1 MTMNRLAAFLLTFIV
16 FGTANSTA
24 QTTNPSYTLIRA
36 DRAVPAGTLATMN
49 GKPISISEL
58 DPRLGDAVKN
68 LDTSERQERNR
79 ALEEAVSIELF
90 ALEGRARGISGTE
103 VAAQEIQLRTKEPTP
118 IQVRQVYTDHL
129 AEFGGAPFDSVK
141 AQIVGYLKEQQTDAI
156 LSALAQRLRTK
167 FPVTLGSDINSPTLS
182 ANSVIATIAGKP
194 VLAGPLLEQLK
205 PAIYDIRSQLY
216 TALRNSL
223 DQLLYSRLVIE
234 EAHRRGIE
242 PETII
247 RSEITEKTVPVPE
260 ADVTKY
266 YSENK
271 TYFEENH
278 VSVDAAR
285 NAIVEQLENIARS
298 RLESDLATRLKK
310 QFPVVDYLVEPE
322 VPVLSISVDDDPSLG
337 DVNAAVTVVMFTDF
351 QCPACAKT
359 HPVLQELLKPYGNR
373 VHFVVRDFPLAM
385 HPDSRKAAE
394 AAGAANAQ
402 GKFFEYIELLYKNQT
417 ALGIPQLKQYA
428 TQIGLDRAKF
438 DLALLRGT
446 YAKEIQHD
454 VEDGARYG
462 IRGTPAIYVNGRRVM
477 DISATGLQ
485 QALDRAFGTSAPG
498 GGANH

>member
-1 MTMNRLAAFLLTFIV
+1 MTMHRWAAFLLTLIV
-16 FGTANSTA
+16 FGSANLSA
-24 QTTNPSYTLIRA
+24 QTTIAPYTVIRA
-36 DRAVPAGTLATMN
+36 DRAVPAGTVATIN
-49 GKPISISEL
+49 GKPISIDEL
-58 DPRLGDAVKN
+58 DPRFGDAVRN
-68 LDTSERQERNR
+68 LDTSERQERKR
-79 ALEEAVSIELF
+79 ALEEAISIELF
-90 ALEGRARGISGTE
+90 ALEGRARGISGTD

-118 IQVRQVYTDHL
+118 VQIRQVYTDHL
-129 AEFGGAPFDSVK
+129 TEFGGATFDAVK
-141 AQIVGYLKEQQTDAI
+141 PQIVGYLKEQQTDAI

-167 FPVTLGSDINSPTLS
+167 FPVTLSTDVNSPTIT
-182 ANSVIATIAGKP
+182 ANSTIATIAGKP

-205 PAIYDIRSQLY
+205 PSIYEIRSQLY

-223 DQLLYSRLVIE
+223 DQLLYARLVIE
-234 EAHRRGIE
+234 DAHRRGVE

-247 RSEITEKTVPVPE
+247 RAEITEKTLPVPQ
-260 ADVTKY
+260 ADVDKY

-278 VSVDAAR
+278 VTVDAAR
-285 NAIVEQLENIARS
+285 NAIVEQLENIARA
-298 RLESDLATRLKK
+298 RLEADLANRLKI
-310 QFPVVDYLVEPE
+310 QFPMVDYLVEPE
-322 VPVLSISVDDDPSLG
+322 LPVLTISVDDDPSRG

-359 HPVLQELLKPYGNR
+359 HPILQELLKPYGNK

-438 DLALLRGT
+438 DLELLRGT

-498 GGANH
+498 GGANR